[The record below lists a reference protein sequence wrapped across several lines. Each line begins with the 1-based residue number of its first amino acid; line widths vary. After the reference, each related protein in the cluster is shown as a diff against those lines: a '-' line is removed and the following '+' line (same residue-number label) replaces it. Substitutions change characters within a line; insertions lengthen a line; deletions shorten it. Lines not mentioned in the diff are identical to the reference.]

1 VFIASGA
8 VVIGDVTL
16 HENASIWFNAVL
28 RGDTEALV
36 IGSRTNIQDGAILH
50 ADPGYPTIVGRG
62 CTVGHRGIVH
72 GARVGDNTLVGMGA
86 ILLNGVEVGEN
97 CVIGAGAL
105 LTQGKIFP
113 PGLLLLGSPAR
124 IIRELTPDE
133 IDTNRQ
139 SADGYIQKAR
149 AFRESGHSRTFVL

>member
-1 VFIASGA
+1 
-8 VVIGDVTL
+8 
-16 HENASIWFNAVL
+16 
-28 RGDTEALV
+28 
-36 IGSRTNIQDGAILH
+36 
-50 ADPGYPTIVGRG
+50 
-62 CTVGHRGIVH
+62 
-72 GARVGDNTLVGMGA
+72 GMGA